1 MISPGIAPAPLLAA
15 AFLAH
20 DPDAAYYRF
29 GALIV
34 LRLLFPF
41 AVAGAAVCF
50 ALPSL
55 RSRTSARVTGLFC
68 CAIIA
73 VNLAWTLYTG
83 GANAIRKAA
92 NAPFL
97 ATHTRHLAQAQTIDG
112 NSYPAGSD
120 LVTQPGGS
128 RIGSGTLPAPAS
140 ILGIPLIGK
149 FTITG
154 GDTGTDSEVTGT
166 LASAQTI
173 DTLPCATN
181 APIVHSST
189 GTTCRLAQATT
200 LHGFPL
206 APGSSAALRKQ
217 DGEQFLTNITLA
229 APTTILDSSFP
240 AGTML
245 VPMSGTAQSLEHL
258 AAFTSGVLDLCLPAG
273 AHMPFDQAILIGPV
287 ELTYNPDRI
296 QILAGC
302 PGFDSPQPSG
312 SFTYQGKQFS
322 AGSLSRTSHTWSDL
336 QPLDTP

>member
-1 MISPGIAPAPLLAA
+1 MIAPAALLTA
-15 AFLAH
+15 AFFAH
-20 DPDAAYYRF
+20 DTDADYFSF
-29 GALIV
+29 GALIL

-55 RSRTSARVTGLFC
+55 RARTSARVAGFFC

-73 VNLAWTLYTG
+73 INLALTIYTG
-83 GANAIRKAA
+83 GAYAIRKASD
-92 NAPFL
+92 APFFV
-97 ATHTRHLAQAQTIDG
+97 THSRHLTQAQTIDG

-128 RIGSGTLPAPAS
+128 RVGSGTLPTPAS
-140 ILGIPLIGK
+140 ILGIPLIAK

-154 GDTGTDSEVTGT
+154 DDTGTYSEVTGT
-166 LASAQTI
+166 LAAAQTI
-173 DTLPCATN
+173 DTLPCAAN

-189 GTTCRLAQATT
+189 GTTCRLAQGTT

-217 DGEQFLTNITLA
+217 DGQQLLTRITLA
-229 APTTILDSSFP
+229 APLTIFDSPFP

-245 VPMSGTAQSLEHL
+245 GPMSSTAPSLEHL

-336 QPLDTP
+336 QP